1 MIIQKDYK
9 IISKCTGETIA
20 YRSILPLGTNIVKNM
35 AILGKIQ
42 GRTIQ
47 SIISIIQSLKRMD
60 EIKVKMLFVYSGEKF
75 ISILTIGD
83 IQRAIIKGVDMNQS
97 VMSIIDLNK
106 KFASVSDSI
115 ESIREKMMALR
126 AECMP
131 VVDEDGELV
140 DVYFWNELFKHT
152 EAQKREKIALPVV
165 IMAGGKG
172 TRLKPITNVI
182 PKPLIPVGD
191 KTILEVIMDQ
201 FEEIGCKKFYMS
213 VNYKADMMEY
223 YLSQLDHKYDIE
235 FFMEEKPLGTIGSVS
250 LLKGKITT
258 PFFVSNCD
266 SINDQD
272 YRDVYDY
279 HIQNKNDL
287 TIVTMVKSFRI
298 PYGVIETG
306 EDGIMTALREKPE
319 LNYKVNTGAYI
330 LNPEC
335 IDEIPEGEFFHITHL
350 MEKILAR
357 GGRVGCF
364 PISEG
369 SWHDMGE
376 WPEYLKMIKVF

>member
-1 MIIQKDYK
+1 MERLDIRRIDTKSSLITALRQMDYN
-9 IISKCTGETIA
+9 
-20 YRSILPLGTNIVKNM
+20 RVK
-35 AILGKIQ
+35 
-42 GRTIQ
+42 
-47 SIISIIQSLKRMD
+47 SLFAFNED
-60 EIKVKMLFVYSGEKF
+60 FFVGL
-75 ISILTIGD
+75 LTIGD
-83 IQRAIIKGVDMNQS
+83 IQRAIIRGVQLS
-97 VMSIIDLNK
+97 TSISEIIDK
-106 KFASVSDSI
+106 EKIYAYHD
-115 ESIREKMMALR
+115 ESEEQIKSEMARLR

-131 VVDEDGELV
+131 VIDDDGRLVKIYYWEDFFDSSIKEQR
-140 DVYFWNELFKHT
+140 T
-152 EAQKREKIALPVV
+152 KINLPVV

-182 PKPLIPVGD
+182 PKPLVPVGD

-201 FEEIGCKKFYMS
+201 FEGIGCNKFYMS
-213 VNYKADMMEY
+213 VNYKADMMKF
-223 YLSQLDHKYDIE
+223 YLSQLEHKYDIQ

-319 LNYKVNTGAYI
+319 LNYQVNTGVYI

-335 IDEIPEGEFFHITHL
+335 IDEIPQGEFFHITHL
-350 MEKILAR
+350 MEKIKAR
-357 GGRVGCF
+357 GGRVGCY
-364 PISEG
+364 PVSEG
-369 SWHDMGE
+369 AWHDMGE
-376 WPEYLKMIKVF
+376 WSEYLKMINVL

>member
-1 MIIQKDYK
+1 MERLDIRRIDTKSSLITALRQMDYN
-9 IISKCTGETIA
+9 
-20 YRSILPLGTNIVKNM
+20 RVK
-35 AILGKIQ
+35 L
-42 GRTIQ
+42 
-47 SIISIIQSLKRMD
+47 
-60 EIKVKMLFVYSGEKF
+60 LFAFNEDFFVGL
-75 ISILTIGD
+75 LTIGD
-83 IQRAIIKGVDMNQS
+83 IQRAIIRGVQLS
-97 VMSIIDLNK
+97 TSISEIIDK
-106 KFASVSDSI
+106 EKIYAHHD
-115 ESIREKMMALR
+115 ESEEQIKSEMARLR

-131 VVDEDGELV
+131 VIDDDGRLVKIYYWEDFFDSNIKEQR
-140 DVYFWNELFKHT
+140 T
-152 EAQKREKIALPVV
+152 KINLPVV

-182 PKPLIPVGD
+182 PKPLVPVGD

-201 FEEIGCKKFYMS
+201 FEGIGCKKFYMS
-213 VNYKADMMEY
+213 VNYKADMMEF
-223 YLSQLDHKYDIE
+223 YLSQLDHKYDIQ
-235 FFMEEKPLGTIGSVS
+235 FFMEDRPLGTIGSVS

-279 HIQNKNDL
+279 HIQNKNEL

-319 LNYKVNTGAYI
+319 LNYQVNTGVYI

-335 IDEIPEGEFFHITHL
+335 IDEIPQGEFFHITHL
-350 MEKILAR
+350 MEKIKVR
-357 GGRVGCF
+357 GGRVGCY
-364 PISEG
+364 PVSEG
-369 SWHDMGE
+369 AWHDMGE
-376 WPEYLKMIKVF
+376 WPEYLKMINVL

>member
-1 MIIQKDYK
+1 MAFLEKIKD
-9 IISKCTGETIA
+9 
-20 YRSILPLGTNIVKNM
+20 IV
-35 AILGKIQ
+35 
-42 GRTIQ
+42 IQ
-47 SIISIIQSLKRMD
+47 STMTVLQSLKKMD
-60 EIKVKMLFVYSGEKF
+60 EEKVKMLFVYGDDRF

-83 IQRAIIKGVDMNQS
+83 IQRAIIKGVDMNQPI
-97 VMSIIDLNK
+97 MSIIDLHK
-106 KFASVSDSI
+106 KFALTTDSR
-115 ESIREKMMALR
+115 ESIREKMMTLR

-131 VVDEDGELV
+131 VVDADGNLV
-140 DVYFWNELFKHT
+140 DVYFWDDMFKHT
-152 EAQKREKIALPVV
+152 EAQKRDKIDLPVV

-182 PKPLIPVGD
+182 PKPLVPVGD

-201 FEEIGCKKFYMS
+201 FEGIGCKKFYMS

-235 FFMEEKPLGTIGSVS
+235 FFMEDKPLGTIGSVS

-279 HIQNKNDL
+279 HVQNKNDL

-319 LNYKVNTGAYI
+319 LNYQVNTGAYI

-350 MEKILAR
+350 MEKITAR

-364 PISEG
+364 PVSEG

-376 WPEYLKMIKVF
+376 WPEYLKMINVR